1 MAEVK
6 MTDSERAKVLQACAA
21 NLAGHLERFRTAL
34 DSAHAHVSAHRR
46 ITQEGKV
53 PSRLALAEREVA
65 LAKCEQQQAQLDHA
79 IDDFTVMWQELRA
92 ELDLAHVLAVTPE

>member
-1 MAEVK
+1 MAAVK
-6 MTDSERAKVLQACAA
+6 LTPSERAKALQAAA
-21 NLAGHLERFRTAL
+21 SSMSAQLERFRNSL
-34 DSAHAHVSAHRR
+34 DSVEFQV
-46 ITQEGKV
+46 QERGRARQAGRSQ
-53 PSRLALAEREVA
+53 SRLALAECELV